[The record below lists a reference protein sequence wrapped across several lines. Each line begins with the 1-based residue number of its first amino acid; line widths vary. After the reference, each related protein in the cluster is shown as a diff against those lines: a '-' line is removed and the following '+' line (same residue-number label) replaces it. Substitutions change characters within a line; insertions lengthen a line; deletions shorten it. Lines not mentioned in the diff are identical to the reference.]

1 MKMKYLAYA
10 MLLVGVAFTS
20 REANAQD
27 FYYTPP
33 GYGYG
38 YYSGLNFGNGVG
50 YGYGLGVG
58 IALPPQAFMSSYTPP
73 QVPVQYFNSDL
84 EALHASLPGNSY
96 APPRPVTRPPKKKVV
111 KKHHETYYPGI
122 GLVAD

>member
-1 MKMKYLAYA
+1 MKYLAFA
-10 MLLVGVAFTS
+10 LLLVGAAVTS

-58 IALPPQAFMSSYTPP
+58 IALPPQAFMGSYTPP
-73 QVPVQYFNSDL
+73 QVPMQYFGSDF
-84 EALHASLPGNSY
+84 EAQYAASTGNSF
-96 APPRPVTRPPKKKVV
+96 APPRPVVRPTKKKVV
-111 KKHHETYYPGI
+111 KKTHQVYYPGV
-122 GLVAD
+122 GLVGD